1 MTRPVRACISASALA
16 HNVAVARARMPG
28 AKLMAA
34 VKANAYGHGLAVC
47 APELA
52 RAGVEGFAVAS
63 MEEAEQLYDLA
74 LGPPACL
81 LAGPFAPEEIPLAA
95 ARGHILVIHR
105 AAQLAWLQEQ
115 RWDGPLSI
123 WIKVDSGMH
132 RLGFAP
138 RALGPVF
145 EALSAVHSPL
155 RILGLMSHLARSD
168 TPDDPHNVRQIREF
182 RAAIGQWGER
192 TLGEHS
198 LANSGAILAL
208 AEARFPWMRP
218 GLMLYGLSPFPGQ
231 TGRDLGLRPVLS
243 WQAQIIATRRL
254 APGEWLGYGAAYQA
268 PHEQRVGVVACGYG
282 DGFDRH
288 LGQGAPVWIGSQRS
302 QTLGRVSM
310 DLLFVDLQ
318 DSDAQ
323 EGDWVTLMG
332 VGAEPLE
339 SLAERLGTIPYE
351 LGTRIQARVP
361 RVLVP

>member
-81 LAGPFAPEEIPLAA
+81 LAGPFAPGEIPLAA

-115 RWDGPLSI
+115 RWDRPLSI

-218 GLMLYGLSPFPGQ
+218 GLSYGFWQHETSRWVAWLKIDPLGPVNTDPESSVTVPVPLPSSVFSVTAGPFASLLPA
-231 TGRDLGLRPVLS
+231 TSTSDPTVIFPPV
-243 WQAQIIATRRL
+243 
-254 APGEWLGYGAAYQA
+254 
-268 PHEQRVGVVACGYG
+268 
-282 DGFDRH
+282 
-288 LGQGAPVWIGSQRS
+288 
-302 QTLGRVSM
+302 
-310 DLLFVDLQ
+310 
-318 DSDAQ
+318 
-323 EGDWVTLMG
+323 
-332 VGAEPLE
+332 
-339 SLAERLGTIPYE
+339 
-351 LGTRIQARVP
+351 
-361 RVLVP
+361 